1 MTLVPFVDVRRPL
14 STPLVI
20 ADLSGGQIQM
30 FDVISWLDENET
42 RSRILSTS
50 LAVVVGVDK
59 IYTLREDCL
68 LSMLKS
74 YMEIGHFRLFIIFL
88 FF

>member
-1 MTLVPFVDVRRPL
+1 
-14 STPLVI
+14 
-20 ADLSGGQIQM
+20 M

-74 YMEIGHFRLFIIFL
+74 YMEIGHFRLL
-88 FF
+88 FFFFLSFFLVADSIMIKQKEILHLSSSS